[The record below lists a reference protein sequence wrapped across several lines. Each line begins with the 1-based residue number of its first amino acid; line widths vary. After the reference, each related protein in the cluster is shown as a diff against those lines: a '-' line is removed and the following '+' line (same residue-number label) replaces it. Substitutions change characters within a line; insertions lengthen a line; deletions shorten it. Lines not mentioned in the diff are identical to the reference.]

1 MKTEEFKVFRG
12 AADMK
17 GGRVVA
23 LRVPNGA
30 KFSRKEIDEYTKFV
44 GIYGAKGLAYIK
56 VNDVSNLSNGEDS
69 GLQSPIVKFLSEN
82 ALKEIIERTGAQNGD
97 IIFFGADKAKVV
109 NEAIG
114 ALRIKVGLEHG
125 AENGYFVDEWKPLW
139 VVDFPMFEYDED
151 GDRWAAMHHPFTSPK
166 PVMKT

>member
-1 MKTEEFKVFRG
+1 M
-12 AADMK
+12 
-17 GGRVVA
+17 
-23 LRVPNGA
+23 
-30 KFSRKEIDEYTKFV
+30 
-44 GIYGAKGLAYIK
+44 KGLAYIK

-82 ALKEIIERTGAQNGD
+82 ALKEIIARTGAQNGD

-125 AENGYFVDEWKPLW
+125 KDNGYFVELC
-139 VVDFPMFEYDED
+139 Y
-151 GDRWAAMHHPFTSPK
+151 
-166 PVMKT
+166 